1 MRRLRVAGIVTICLI
16 MAAGC
21 RDLQV
26 VTNTYAT
33 LAEARSAGAIE
44 RGWIPALL
52 PAGAH
57 DIREAHDETQ
67 LRRRWGLFSFQP
79 EEEETFKAR
88 MGSEISFEG
97 VGTDAPPRIEWWPVL
112 LRGSLDPGQLT
123 ATGLRAYAMPGD
135 QLIVAVNWNQRRAYY
150 WSRR

>member
-1 MRRLRVAGIVTICLI
+1 MRPLGVAGIVPICLI

-57 DIREAHDETQ
+57 DIREAHDETRM
-67 LRRRWGLFSFQP
+67 RRRWGLFSFRP
-79 EEEETFKAR
+79 EDDETFKAR

-112 LRGSLDPGQLT
+112 LRGSLDPVQLT
-123 ATGLRAYAMPGD
+123 ATGLQAYAMPGD
-135 QLIVAVNWNQRRAYY
+135 ELIVAVNWNQRRAYY